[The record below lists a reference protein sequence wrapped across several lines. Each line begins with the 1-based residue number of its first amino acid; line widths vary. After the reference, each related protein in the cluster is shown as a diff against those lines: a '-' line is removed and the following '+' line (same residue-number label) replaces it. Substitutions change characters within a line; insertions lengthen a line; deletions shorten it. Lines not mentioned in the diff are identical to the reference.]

1 MHLTTVQ
8 LSQDWWRPGSI
19 GLHGKWNTGPAQ
31 LSTLHIISSVL
42 ADRAAAPVLALASD
56 KMADDRGEETVK
68 SNVAGFPLS
77 QLPTKTSAG
86 RELSNVRWSS
96 YLATTE
102 RLTKW
107 IIFNRSNSDETGLGE
122 RTREGDHRLKVFS
135 KYNGRQLLLHGGRNA
150 QLAQLAYPCPDL
162 FRHESSLPS
171 NSVRMSNKQETC
183 VCEKC
188 SEEIPIR
195 SKFCPECGAQRNK
208 KQRVDPEELPKPAQG
223 GSDGQVTLEPSG
235 SGATPG
241 APSVTPSDQDKDGSL
256 NLRKRRSAEEGG
268 GTEPA
273 VKVRRK
279 GSGASEGS
287 EQVCG
292 ELNDF
297 NQQVAAAGSVVLTV
311 SVMLASPGVLVRTST
326 SDCVVQDSD
335 IIACTVLFS
344 AMVWG
349 DVLLEQLAM
358 SVGIVAPLALDLGIL
373 FSSTCPVLYSS
384 TCPVLFS
391 STCPVLFSSMCPVL
405 FSSMCPVFYS
415 STCPVLFSSTCPVL
429 YSFTCPVL
437 FSSTCPVLSVP
448 LVQSSSVPLVQS
460 SSVLPVQSS
469 SVPLV
474 QSSQFRICSPL
485 QLQFIHNHLTQ
496 NGQQY
501 YKKTLQNQN

>member
-1 MHLTTVQ
+1 MCLIT
-8 LSQDWWRPGSI
+8 PGSI

-86 RELSNVRWSS
+86 RELSNVS
-96 YLATTE
+96 
-102 RLTKW
+102 
-107 IIFNRSNSDETGLGE
+107 
-122 RTREGDHRLKVFS
+122 
-135 KYNGRQLLLHGGRNA
+135 
-150 QLAQLAYPCPDL
+150 PDL

-297 NQQVAAAGSVVLTV
+297 NQQSSSV
-311 SVMLASPGVLVRTST
+311 PR
-326 SDCVVQDSD
+326 VQ
-335 IIACTVLFS
+335 
-344 AMVWG
+344 
-349 DVLLEQLAM
+349 
-358 SVGIVAPLALDLGIL
+358 
-373 FSSTCPVLYSS
+373 SST
-384 TCPVLFS
+384 
-391 STCPVLFSSMCPVL
+391 
-405 FSSMCPVFYS
+405 
-415 STCPVLFSSTCPVL
+415 
-429 YSFTCPVL
+429 
-437 FSSTCPVLSVP
+437 VP
-448 LVQSSSVPLVQS
+448 RVQSSSVPRVQS
-460 SSVLPVQSS
+460 SSVPCVQSSSVPCVQSSTVPRVQSSSVPRVQSSTVLPVQSS
-469 SVPLV
+469 LVPPV
-474 QSSQFRICSPL
+474 QSSQFHLSSPL
-485 QLQFIHNHLTQ
+485 QFPLSIPLQFYLSSPLQFHLSSPLSSAYAVLFNFSLST
-496 NGQQY
+496 
-501 YKKTLQNQN
+501 TT